1 MNTEFLVQ
9 ACQVLL
15 QEKYILLMDFVN
27 SFYVYSRIIVKG
39 FSHFRYS
46 NEKNGN
52 AHVFLHRKYTD
63 KKAKIVNNNLRK
75 CNFTINKVM
84 YILLYQ

>member
-1 MNTEFLVQ
+1 MNTKFLVQ

-46 NEKNGN
+46 NEKNGMRN
-52 AHVFLHRKYTD
+52 AHVSLHRKYTD
-63 KKAKIVNNNLRK
+63 KKQKL
-75 CNFTINKVM
+75 
-84 YILLYQ
+84 